1 MLARALFLA
10 TSALV
15 VSPAMASDTWVVDP
29 STQCKVQDLGWIK
42 NTTVKWDG
50 SCKSGFADGTGK
62 LEWSSEGIKYFTEYM
77 SKKTGVILNAGKRVP
92 FIQQGQVQLTLKKCH
107 DSSRYRRVAAQI
119 SPTLDGTSP
128 VIIAYVLSVAEQLAW
143 NRCPYRK
150 RTGLLGQTVSNEYEY
165 SNVDVGIYQN
175 GKKIAKARSY
185 DKSAQT
191 RRDSKSSTDDVD
203 REWLEYSHPALSQ
216 ARSRA
221 RDVVR
226 KERSRKL
233 KIAQEAQRKL
243 QQERERKQR
252 LEREERRKR
261 IWLSVLEGFGIEEA
275 IQISPRIL
283 QKNPFKYEGKVVVVR
298 AVLRQ
303 MRSRSMGVFADE
315 KSLFE
320 VTGQY
325 IVSGIP
331 DDISIPDNVFFMFGK
346 VLGNV
351 EIPTGTG
358 RILLPHLQFVGIH
371 RSVDLL

>member
-62 LEWSSEGIKYFTEYM
+62 LVFADGTGKLEWSSEGIKYFTARARVVDQPLGQRARQHELALGHEYM
-77 SKKTGVILNAGKRVP
+77 LKQRIL
-92 FIQQGQVQLTLKKCH
+92 QH
-107 DSSRYRRVAAQI
+107 
-119 SPTLDGTSP
+119 
-128 VIIAYVLSVAEQLAW
+128 
-143 NRCPYRK
+143 
-150 RTGLLGQTVSNEYEY
+150 
-165 SNVDVGIYQN
+165 
-175 GKKIAKARSY
+175 
-185 DKSAQT
+185 
-191 RRDSKSSTDDVD
+191 
-203 REWLEYSHPALSQ
+203 
-216 ARSRA
+216 
-221 RDVVR
+221 
-226 KERSRKL
+226 
-233 KIAQEAQRKL
+233 
-243 QQERERKQR
+243 ERERKQR

-371 RSVDLL
+371 RSVD